1 MRKLLATAAA
11 AVLATTFTTGTG
23 HAAEPR
29 PWMDTALSPQARAEL
44 LVHAMTLDEKILELH
59 GSQSSEHRRYVA
71 PVDRLGIPALRI
83 TNGPVGVG
91 PGDDPDVPPATALPA
106 AIGLASSFDPAL
118 ARAYGSLMG
127 SEVTHRGE
135 GLLEAPG
142 VNIARVPQNGRN
154 FEYLGEDPYLAGT
167 MVAPEIRGIQ
177 DQGVIAEVK
186 HYDANNQETGRNG
199 INELIDERTLR
210 EIYLPAFEDA
220 VKKGD
225 VGSVMCSYNR
235 VNGPFAC
242 EDSFLLGDVLRGDF
256 GFNGFV
262 QSDFGATHSTV
273 PSVRAG
279 LDLEMPNANYYADA
293 LKQAVLD
300 GQVSV
305 DQIDTMLVRRFTQ
318 MFARGLFDHPR
329 TITPIPAEKDGA
341 IARAIGEQ
349 SAVLLKNENAQLP
362 LDADA
367 IRSVAVIGPYAGDAH
382 TGGGGSSRV
391 NPLYTVKPVDGIK
404 SHVAPGTTVTYDSGS
419 AIDQAAEAAREADVA
434 VVMVGERSSEG
445 RDRPNL
451 SLPDNQDAL
460 VEAVAAANPHTVVV
474 VKSGGAVLMPWIDE
488 VPAVLEAWYPG
499 QEDGNIVAD
508 LLFGDANPSGKLSVT
523 FPKKE
528 GDYPANTPEQFPGV
542 NGIANYSEGLEVGYR
557 WNTAEHVE
565 PLFPFGY
572 GLSYTTFAYSHLT
585 ATPVL
590 APGAGARVHVGVDVT
605 NTGTRTGADVAQ
617 LYLSFPEA
625 AGEPPIQ
632 LKGFHKVSLKPGQTR
647 HLTFTLDQRAF
658 SIWHAEGRGWTTV
671 DGTYTVRVGNSSH
684 HLPLSAPVRV
694 DRTAGVQYVTVDAP
708 QVVQPGH
715 TVEVTTTFTNA
726 GDFSARDVRLGLSAP
741 AGWHVTPVSGGD
753 SSVAPH
759 ATTTARWRVSAPDDA
774 APGSTN
780 LTATARYASLDGR
793 ASATGKATVA
803 VPYPSLG
810 AAFDN
815 TGVTD
820 DAAPSAGA
828 FASSGKTFSAQALA
842 GAGIVP
848 GGTVTYDGLSFTWPD
863 VPAGE
868 PDNVE
873 ANGQVVAVSGTGDTL
888 GLLGASTNGTHG
900 GTGTVYYADGSS
912 QSFTVS
918 LPDWWDATG
927 DGHVVATVPY
937 QNAPTGRYDHTA
949 SLHYASVPLRSGSP
963 VVAVALP
970 TTGTSPGPGMHVFA
984 MSIG

>member
-1 MRKLLATAAA
+1 MRKFLAAAA
-11 AVLATTFTTGTG
+11 AVALATTFGAGAG
-23 HAAEPR
+23 HAAETH
-29 PWMDTALSPQARAEL
+29 PWANTALSPHTRAEL
-44 LVHAMTLDEKILELH
+44 VVHAMTLDEKILELH
-59 GSQSSEHRRYVA
+59 GSQTSDHRRYVA

-106 AIGLASSFDPAL
+106 AIGLASSFDPGL
-118 ARAYGSLMG
+118 AKAYGSLMG
-127 SEVTHRGE
+127 EEVTHRGE
-135 GLLEAPG
+135 SLLEAPG

-186 HYDANNQETGRNG
+186 HYDANNQETDRNG
-199 INELIDERTLR
+199 INEIIDERTLR

-220 VKKGD
+220 VKDGD
-225 VGSVMCSYNR
+225 VGSAMCSYNR

-256 GFNGFV
+256 GFKGFV

-279 LDLEMPNANYYADA
+279 LDLEMPNANFYADA
-293 LKQAVLD
+293 LKQAVAD

-305 DQIDTMLVRRFTQ
+305 DQVDTMLVRRFTQ

-329 TITPIPAEKDGA
+329 TITPIPAQKDGA
-341 IARAIGEQ
+341 VARAIGEQ
-349 SAVLLKNENAQLP
+349 SSVLLKNDHAQLP
-362 LDADA
+362 LDAGA
-367 IRSVAVIGPYAGDAH
+367 VHSIAVIGPYAGAAH
-382 TGGGGSSRV
+382 TGGGGSSQV

-404 SHVAPGTTVTYDSGS
+404 SHVGSDVTVSYDSGS
-419 AIDQAAEAAREADVA
+419 SIDQAADAARKSDVA

-451 SLPDNQDAL
+451 SLPGDQDAL

-474 VKSGGAVLMPWIDE
+474 VKSGGAVLMPWIDK

-499 QEDGNIVAD
+499 EEDGNIVAD
-508 LLFGDANPSGKLSVT
+508 LLFGDTNPSGKLPVT

-542 NGIANYSEGLEVGYR
+542 NGTAHYSEGLEVGYR
-557 WNTAEHVE
+557 WNTAQHVE

-572 GLSYTTFAYSHLT
+572 GLSYTTFAYRHLT

-590 APGAGARVHVGVDVT
+590 TPGAGGRVHVGVDVT
-605 NTGTRTGADVAQ
+605 NTGSRTGADVAQ
-617 LYLSFPEA
+617 VYLSFPAA

-632 LKGFHKVSLKPGQTR
+632 LKAFRKVTLRPGQTR

-658 SIWHAEGRGWTTV
+658 SIWHSKGRGWTTV
-671 DGTYTVRVGNSSH
+671 DGTYTVRVGNSSA
-684 HLPLSAPVRV
+684 HLPLSAPVHV
-694 DRTAGVQYVTVDAP
+694 ARTAGVQYVTADAP
-708 QVVQPGH
+708 QLLQPGH
-715 TVEVTTTFTNA
+715 TADVTTTFTND
-726 GDFSARDVRLGLSAP
+726 GDFTARDVRLALDAP
-741 AGWHVTPVSGGD
+741 SGWHVTRVGSGS
-753 SSVAPH
+753 SSVGPH
-759 ATTTARWRVSAPDDA
+759 ASTTARWRVTAPDDA
-774 APGSTN
+774 APGSAD
-780 LTATARYASLDGR
+780 LTASGRYVSLGGR
-793 ASATGKATVA
+793 RSVTGKASVA

-815 TGVTD
+815 TGITD
-820 DAAPSAGA
+820 DATPSAGA

-848 GGTVTYDGLSFTWPD
+848 GGTVAYDGLSFTWPD
-863 VPAGE
+863 VAAGK

-873 ANGQVVAVSGTGDTL
+873 ANGQVVTLSGTGSRL
-888 GLLGASTNGTHG
+888 GLLGAGTNGTQG
-900 GTGTVYYADGSS
+900 GTGTVYYADGTS

-927 DGHVVATVPY
+927 DGHVVASVPY
-937 QNAPTGRYDHTA
+937 QNAPTGRYDHAA

-984 MSIG
+984 ATIG